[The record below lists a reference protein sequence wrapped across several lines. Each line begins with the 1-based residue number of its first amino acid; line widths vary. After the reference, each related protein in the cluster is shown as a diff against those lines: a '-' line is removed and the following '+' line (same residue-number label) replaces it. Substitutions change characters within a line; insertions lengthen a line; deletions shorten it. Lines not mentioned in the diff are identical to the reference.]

1 MNDKQQNIRNEER
14 IAAPAV
20 ASAGNAKSSLPITF
34 TRRISQV
41 FFLALFLWLCVV
53 STLGTEFWRLR
64 GWPVNWFIHL
74 DPLAAIG
81 TILTTHALYR
91 GMVWAVATIVLTV
104 VFGRFFCGWVCPFGT
119 MQHFF
124 GWLGSKGR
132 KTSERITRNRYR
144 KAQSIKYFFL
154 LAFIVMA
161 TVPLGG
167 SVSLQ
172 TGLLDPIPL
181 VHRSVNIVLLPI
193 LARSFGLM
201 SITFRQYEG
210 AWVIGTVFLAALF
223 LSFILP
229 RFYCRFICPLGALL
243 GILGRFAIWRI
254 GKSYATCANCGLC
267 EKACEGACE
276 PSAKIRTSECVLCFN
291 CLHVCPEGLISYRT
305 RESAASEVAN
315 PDMGRRGFLL
325 SILAGVMAIPMLRL
339 AGMLGTNWHHR
350 LIRPPGALPEEEF
363 LKRCIKCGQ
372 CMRICP
378 TNIIVPGGLEG
389 GVESLWTPVLNFRSG
404 TSGCQLN
411 CTACGFICPTAA
423 IRPITI
429 AEKIGLGEYADRGPV
444 RLGTAFVD
452 RNRCLP
458 WAMNIPCI
466 VCQENCPVTPKA
478 IYVRESWETV
488 RDGIFEATRVDGATV
503 YLKGALMKAGR
514 YATGDYFCETGGARY
529 RIMANTMDT
538 IILEGAPSLKTGD
551 RLEVEAHLL
560 APCVDVEKCIGCGT
574 CEHECPVSGLRAIR
588 VSAEN
593 ESRSREH
600 ALLLKSR

>member
-1 MNDKQQNIRNEER
+1 MMDKNRPEIG
-14 IAAPAV
+14 
-20 ASAGNAKSSLPITF
+20 SNAKPSLPITF
-34 TRRISQV
+34 SRRISQV
-41 FFLALFLWLCVV
+41 FFLALFLWFCMV

-64 GWPVNWFIHL
+64 NWPVNWFIHL
-74 DPLAAIG
+74 DPLAATG
-81 TILTTHALYR
+81 TLLTTHALYR
-91 GMVWAVATIVLTV
+91 GMVWAVATIILTV
-104 VFGRFFCGWVCPFGT
+104 IFGRFFCGWVCPFGT

-124 GWLGSKGR
+124 GWLGAKGR
-132 KTSERITRNRYR
+132 KTSERIARNRYR
-144 KAQSIKYFFL
+144 KAQSIKYL
-154 LAFIVMA
+154 VLVAFIVMA
-161 TVPLGG
+161 MVPLGG

-172 TGLLDPIPL
+172 TGLLDPIPF

-193 LARSFGLM
+193 IDRFFGLT
-201 SITFRQYEG
+201 SITMRQYEG
-210 AWVIGTVFLAALF
+210 AWVIGTLFLAALF
-223 LSFILP
+223 LSLIIP

-254 GKSYATCANCGLC
+254 GQSQATCSNCGLC

-276 PSAKIRTSECVLCFN
+276 PSTKIRTSECVLCFN

-305 RESAASEVAN
+305 QDSAAGEIKN
-315 PDMGRRGFLL
+315 PDVGRRGFLL
-325 SILAGVMAIPMLRL
+325 AILAGIMAIPMIRL
-339 AGMLGTNWHHR
+339 AGTLGTNWYHR

-363 LKRCIKCGQ
+363 LKRCTRCGQ

-378 TNIIVPGGLEG
+378 TNIIVPGGIEG

-411 CTACGFICPTAA
+411 CVACGSICPTAA

-429 AEKIGLGEYADRGPV
+429 AERMGLGEYADRGPV

-458 WAMNIPCI
+458 WAMNTPCI

-478 IYVRESWETV
+478 IFTREFWETV
-488 RDGIFEATRVDGATV
+488 REGVFEAVRADGATV
-503 YLKGALMKAGR
+503 YLKSASGGLMKAGR
-514 YATGDYFCETGGARY
+514 YATGDYFCETVGARY
-529 RIMANTMDT
+529 RIIANTIDT
-538 IILEGAPSLKTGD
+538 IVLESASGGLSLKPGD
-551 RLEVEAHLL
+551 RLEIKAHLL
-560 APCVDVEKCIGCGT
+560 APCVDVEKCVGCGT

-593 ESRSREH
+593 ESRSKEH
-600 ALLLKSR
+600 SLFLKNR